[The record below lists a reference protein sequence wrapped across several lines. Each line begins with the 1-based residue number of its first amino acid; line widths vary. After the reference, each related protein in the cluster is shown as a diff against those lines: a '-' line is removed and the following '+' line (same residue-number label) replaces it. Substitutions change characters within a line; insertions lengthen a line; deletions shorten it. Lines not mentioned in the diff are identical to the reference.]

1 MTWYE
6 LSKENVL
13 KELDTRMDGLTYE
26 EASDRLKHYGENQLT
41 EGKRPGALKV
51 FLSQFADLMV
61 IILMVAAVIS
71 MFTKDLES
79 TLVIIAVL
87 ILNAVLGTVQHM
99 KAEKSLDSLK
109 SLSSPVAKVIR
120 QGQKIEMPSREVVPG
135 DIVILEAG
143 DMVVADGRI
152 MENYSLQVNESSLTG
167 ESTNIDKKDMEI
179 DRDTPLADRLNMV
192 YSGSLVT
199 YGRAVAVITE
209 TGMNTEIG
217 KIATL
222 MNNTKDKKT
231 PLQVSLDKFSKIL
244 AIGIIII
251 SFIVFI
257 LGVYRGMNILD
268 SLLFSVALAVAAIPE
283 ALSSI
288 VTIVQAMGTQR
299 MAKEMAVIKELSAVE
314 SLGCVSV
321 ICSDKTGTLTQNKM
335 TVQDIYTGGEVLKP
349 SGINLLHAE
358 EWQT

>member
-257 LGVYRGMNILD
+257 LGV
-268 SLLFSVALAVAAIPE
+268 
-283 ALSSI
+283 
-288 VTIVQAMGTQR
+288 
-299 MAKEMAVIKELSAVE
+299 
-314 SLGCVSV
+314 
-321 ICSDKTGTLTQNKM
+321 
-335 TVQDIYTGGEVLKP
+335 
-349 SGINLLHAE
+349 
-358 EWQT
+358 

>member
-26 EASDRLKHYGENQLT
+26 EASDRLKRYGENQLT

-152 MENYSLQVNESSLTG
+152 MENYSLQVN
-167 ESTNIDKKDMEI
+167 
-179 DRDTPLADRLNMV
+179 
-192 YSGSLVT
+192 
-199 YGRAVAVITE
+199 
-209 TGMNTEIG
+209 
-217 KIATL
+217 
-222 MNNTKDKKT
+222 
-231 PLQVSLDKFSKIL
+231 
-244 AIGIIII
+244 
-251 SFIVFI
+251 
-257 LGVYRGMNILD
+257 
-268 SLLFSVALAVAAIPE
+268 
-283 ALSSI
+283 
-288 VTIVQAMGTQR
+288 
-299 MAKEMAVIKELSAVE
+299 
-314 SLGCVSV
+314 
-321 ICSDKTGTLTQNKM
+321 
-335 TVQDIYTGGEVLKP
+335 
-349 SGINLLHAE
+349 
-358 EWQT
+358 